1 MRNSSRRD
9 FFKAAISKAASGA
22 LGLAA
27 FTGARAQQAQT
38 PAWELPPRNTK
49 PISIDVHTHWFP
61 EVFVNAM
68 AKIGRPATTTTYPLR
83 ADMERRIR
91 WMDTHGVQTMVL
103 SLSGDTPWQWVS
115 KKQGIQIAQIV
126 NDAAVESHAM
136 FPERLLG
143 AIEIFV
149 KDPEACVKEIDRV
162 ASKPGMKA
170 IALPNSLEGQYDYLF
185 EPNFAPVLA
194 RCEALGLPL
203 MFHPL
208 NGEVNYYGGPHT
220 RLGGT
225 LSDSVRYWNTLG
237 FTFDSATTAAK
248 FVTTGTL
255 DKYPKLDV
263 VLPHA
268 GGSFPYIAGRVEHG
282 LTRKK
287 FPVQHSMRDYIRRFY
302 YDTITYD
309 LEALQFLVELV
320 GSDRVVIGTDNQFFA
335 ATQNF
340 EYPNAIVEHLNLPA
354 ADEDRILR
362 GNAKVLLHL

>member
-1 MRNSSRRD
+1 MFKSSRRS
-9 FFKAAISKAASGA
+9 FFKLGAGALAAS
-22 LGLAA
+22 A
-27 FTGARAQQAQT
+27 FQSARAQQAET
-38 PAWELPPRNTK
+38 PAWELGPRNTK
-49 PISIDVHTHWFP
+49 PVSIDVHTHWFP
-61 EVFVNAM
+61 EVFVNAL
-68 AKIGRPATTTTYPLR
+68 AKIGRPATTTIYPLR
-83 ADMERRIR
+83 ADMERRIQ

-103 SLSGDTPWQWVS
+103 SLSGETPWQWIS
-115 KKQGIQIAQIV
+115 PKQGANIAQLV
-126 NDAAVESHAM
+126 NDAAIASHSM

-143 AIEIFV
+143 AIEISV
-149 KDPEACVKEIDRV
+149 RDPDACLKEMERV
-162 ASKPGMKA
+162 AAKPGMKA
-170 IALPNSLEGQYDYLF
+170 LHLPNSLEGQFDYLF

-194 RCEALGLPL
+194 RAEALRLPL
-203 MFHPL
+203 LFHPL

-225 LSDSVRYWNTLG
+225 LADSVRYWNTLG

-268 GGSFPYIAGRVEHG
+268 GGSFPFIAGRVEHG
-282 LTRKK
+282 IARKK
-287 FPVQHSMRDYIRRFY
+287 FPVEHPMRDYLRRFY

-309 LEALQFLVELV
+309 LEALRFLVELV
-320 GSDRVVIGTDNQFFA
+320 GSDRVVVGTDNQFVA

-340 EYPNAIVEHLNLPA
+340 EWPNAIVEHLNLPA

-362 GNAKVLLHL
+362 GNAKTLLHL